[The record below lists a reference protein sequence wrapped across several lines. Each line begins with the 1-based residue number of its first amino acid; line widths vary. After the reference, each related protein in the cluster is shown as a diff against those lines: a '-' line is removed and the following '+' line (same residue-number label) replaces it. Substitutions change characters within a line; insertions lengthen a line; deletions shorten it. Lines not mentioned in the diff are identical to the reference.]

1 MEQLQETQKLKN
13 DSTVKLRNDS
23 NDGDRFPL
31 VVMDDSKVYIV
42 NFSSLH
48 FYVFDNG
55 QILDGCTREIAY
67 KYKLEPD
74 IIKTPRW
81 THIDQDDGY
90 GVDHG
95 LMMMKEY
102 GEQPDWYDIDLV
114 YKMPEH
120 MFEALAEIAS
130 HSFVDII
137 LVPFPVMQC
146 FKAHEFS
153 FSKKFMM
160 RVHEER
166 KEGRDK
172 YMMIL
177 DKIRVCKKVDP
188 RDVSKGILSN
198 EFCT

>member
-67 KYKLEPD
+67 KYKLESD

-102 GEQPDWYDIDLV
+102 GEQPHWYDIDLV

-153 FSKKFMM
+153 FS
-160 RVHEER
+160 HPLYQSPQ
-166 KEGRDK
+166 